1 MRQLGLDVGDKRIG
15 IALSDETETLA
26 SGLPTYQRVGPRK
39 DLHAIAKLVKDHG
52 AEQVVVGFPR
62 NLNGNVGPQAE
73 KVLAFIESLKK
84 HVKVPVIPWDERLT
98 SVVAEEAL
106 IEAGVSRK
114 DRRGGRVDKVAAI
127 IILQNYLDYRKL
139 LAPEPPTPID

>member
-15 IALSDETETLA
+15 IALSDETGTLA
-26 SGLPTYQRVGPRK
+26 SGLPTYERVGPRK
-39 DLHAIAKLVKDHG
+39 DLQAIARLVKEHG
-52 AEQVVVGFPR
+52 VHQVVVGFPK
-62 NLNGNVGPQAE
+62 NMNGTVGPQAE
-73 KVLAFIESLKK
+73 KILSFIEALQK
-84 HVKVPVIPWDERLT
+84 HVRVPVIPWDERLT

-114 DRRGGRVDKVAAI
+114 DRRRGRVDKVAAI

-139 LAPEPPTPID
+139 LDNEPPTPID

>member
-15 IALSDETETLA
+15 IAMSDETGTLA
-26 SGLPTYQRVGPRK
+26 SGLPTYERVGPKK
-39 DLHAIAKLVKDHG
+39 DLQALAKLVAEHDV
-52 AEQVVVGFPR
+52 EQVVVGFPKH
-62 NLNGNVGPQAE
+62 LNGAVGTQAE
-73 KVLAFIESLKK
+73 KVLSFIEGLKR
-84 HVKVPVIPWDERLT
+84 HVRVPVIPWDERLT

-139 LAPEPPTPID
+139 LESEPPAPED